1 MISFSE
7 NPNAFGNWAKS
18 HASPVD
24 GLNVLARPLRDGTWK
39 DAPAVWVQHFRWSGF
54 WGPAS
59 RSEALNLRR
68 ELIEAILGGGLD
80 DAAHAALPGVFELNS
95 TDAPVAEA
103 AKLTQW
109 LVRNAGPNDAKMV
122 ADLVETLVH
131 SRDEAL
137 LAACFPLLT
146 WLLTSGS
153 SELRSARRAFLVT
166 RMLPL
171 VLRFGTDGQVAAT
184 IRYVLYNDSRV
195 GADGWGT
202 QTIENLLP
210 AIERLLVTPGAGGIV
225 GDLLEALDATNIE
238 GYIRYVLRD
247 WPQFAASRAE
257 VVRRLAHGEVK
268 PHDPAAT
275 WSVAMMGPLVPI
287 ELGSPEIAREAAAG
301 LERASKPHL
310 RTVKPSDA
318 ESLAN
323 WGEMIAAE
331 FLRTTNVLRTRNP
344 DDVRALQ
351 QCIGWNEAATAGV
364 HIAVR
369 KAVEH
374 SDAPG
379 LDRILKMLSS
389 PEVTHLVVGPAL
401 ELLITPSPLSIA
413 TATPKN
419 LDHALAAIDEAIG
432 ANSAAFCGFCF
443 QEQLPGVTHAE
454 LDELPDGKAFVVE
467 ATTLKVSRDDLGRVC
482 GVSADT
488 EVQRALGVLYVLHEV
503 VHAFQ
508 GAAGMHRVAEIRF
521 AGAESAL
528 MHIDLGADHI
538 AATVTNSIFPQWD
551 LLRLKDWQGQ
561 SIRGFAPGTRNPPYS
576 RIRKTLRLVG
586 LRTDFALRRLGFET
600 DHLAN
605 PESYG
610 FADFSPGGGSFIA
623 LVNRPPF
630 VVVKTAR
637 LSEAKAGVLFEGID
651 GKAGAIERVDEVIE
665 SLLKQ

>member
-1 MISFSE
+1 VE
-7 NPNAFGNWAKS
+7 
-18 HASPVD
+18 
-24 GLNVLARPLRDGTWK
+24 GLDVLAGPLRDGTWRH
-39 DAPAVWVQHFRWSGF
+39 APDVWVEHFRWSGF
-54 WGPAS
+54 WGPES
-59 RSEALNLRR
+59 RSDALNLRR

-103 AKLTQW
+103 ARLTQW

-171 VLRFGTDGQVAAT
+171 VVRFGTDGQVAAT
-184 IRYVLYNDSRV
+184 IRSVLYSDSRV
-195 GADGWGT
+195 GADGWGA

-238 GYIRYVLRD
+238 AYIRYVLRG
-247 WPQFAASRAE
+247 WQQFAASRVE
-257 VVRRLAHGEVK
+257 VVRRLSHRDIK

-275 WSVAMMGPLVPI
+275 WSEAMTGPLVPI

-310 RTVKPSDA
+310 RTANPSDA
-318 ESLAN
+318 ESLAI

-331 FLRTTNVLRTRNP
+331 FLRTTNVLRTRDP

-351 QCIGWNEAATAGV
+351 QCIGWNDAVTAGV
-364 HIAVR
+364 STAVR
-369 KAVEH
+369 KAVED
-374 SDAPG
+374 SDAPE
-379 LDRILKMLSS
+379 LARILKMLSS
-389 PEVTHLVVGPAL
+389 PEVTHLVASPAL
-401 ELLITPSPLSIA
+401 ELLITPSPSSIA
-413 TATPKN
+413 IAPTKN
-419 LDHALAAIDEAIG
+419 LDHVLAAIDEAIG
-432 ANSAAFCGFCF
+432 ANHAAFCGFSF
-443 QEQLPGVTHAE
+443 QEHLPGITYAE
-454 LDELPDGKAFVVE
+454 FSELRDGKAFVVE
-467 ATTLKVSRDDLGRVC
+467 APTLVLSRDDLGRVC
-482 GVSADT
+482 GVSTDP

-508 GAAGMHRVAEIRF
+508 GAAGMHRIAEIRF

-551 LLRLKDWQGQ
+551 LLWLKDWQGQ
-561 SIRGFAPGTRNPPYS
+561 SIRGFPPGARNPPYS

-586 LRTDFALRRLGFET
+586 LRTDFALRRLGIGT
-600 DHLAN
+600 NHLAN

-610 FADFSPGGGSFIA
+610 FADFSPGGGSFVG
-623 LVNRPPF
+623 LVNHPPF

-637 LSEAKAGVLFEGID
+637 LSEAEAGVLFEGID
-651 GKAGAIERVDEVIE
+651 GKVGAIEHVDEVIE

>member
-7 NPNAFGNWAKS
+7 NPNAFGDWAKS
-18 HASPVD
+18 HTSPVQ
-24 GLNVLARPLRDGTWK
+24 GLGVLARPLRDGSWR
-39 DAPAVWVQHFRWSGF
+39 DAPDVWVQHLRWSGF

-59 RSEALNLRR
+59 RNEALSLRR
-68 ELIEAILGGGLD
+68 ELIEAILGGALD

-103 AKLTQW
+103 ARLTQW
-109 LVRNAGPNDAKMV
+109 LTHSAGPNDAKMV

-131 SRDEAL
+131 SRDGAL
-137 LAACFPLLT
+137 LAACFPLFT

-166 RMLPL
+166 RMLPI

-195 GADGWGT
+195 GVDGWGA

-210 AIERLLVTPGAGGIV
+210 AIERLLVTPGAGAIV
-225 GDLLEALDATNIE
+225 GDLFEALDATSIE
-238 GYIRYVLRD
+238 GYIRHVLRD
-247 WPQFAASRAE
+247 GLPFAASRAE

-268 PHDPAAT
+268 PNDPAET
-275 WSVAMMGPLVPI
+275 WSLAMMGPLVPT
-287 ELGSPEIAREAAAG
+287 LLAGPEIAREAAAG
-301 LERASKPHL
+301 LARASKPHL
-310 RTVKPSDA
+310 RNANSSDA
-318 ESLAN
+318 ESLAI
-323 WGEMIAAE
+323 WSEMVAAE
-331 FLRTTNVLRTRNP
+331 FLRATNVLRTRDP

-351 QCIGWNEAATAGV
+351 QCTGWNEAATAGV
-364 HIAVR
+364 STAVR

-379 LDRILKMLSS
+379 LDRIFRMLSS
-389 PEVTHLVVGPAL
+389 PEVTHLAVSPAL
-401 ELLITPSPLSIA
+401 ELLITPGPSSIA
-413 TATPKN
+413 TATPRN
-419 LDHALAAIDEAIG
+419 LDHVLAAIDEAIG
-432 ANSAAFCGFCF
+432 ANNAAFCGFSF
-443 QEQLPGVTHAE
+443 QGQLPGVTHAE
-454 LDELPDGKAFVVE
+454 FGELRDGKAFVVE
-467 ATTLKVSRDDLGRVC
+467 APTLKLSRDDLGRVC
-482 GVSADT
+482 GVSADP
-488 EVQRALGVLYVLHEV
+488 EVQRALGVLYVLHEM

-551 LLRLKDWQGQ
+551 LLWLKDWQGQ
-561 SIRGFAPGTRNPPYS
+561 SIRGFPPGARNPPYS

-586 LRTDFALRRLGFET
+586 LRTDFALRRLGIGT
-600 DHLAN
+600 NHLAA

-610 FADFSPGGGSFIA
+610 FADFSPGGGSFVA
-623 LVNRPPF
+623 LVNHPPF

-637 LSEAKAGVLFEGID
+637 LSETEAGVLFEGID
-651 GKAGAIERVDEVIE
+651 GRVRAIEHMDEVIE

>member
-24 GLNVLARPLRDGTWK
+24 GLDVLAGPLRDGTWRH
-39 DAPAVWVQHFRWSGF
+39 APDVWVEHFSWSGF
-54 WGPAS
+54 WGRAS

-80 DAAHAALPGVFELNS
+80 DAAHAALPGLFELNS

-103 AKLTQW
+103 ARLTQW
-109 LVRNAGPNDAKMV
+109 LVRNAGPNDAKLV

-137 LAACFPLLT
+137 LGACFPLLT

-171 VLRFGTDGQVAAT
+171 VVRFGTDGQVAAT

-225 GDLLEALDATNIE
+225 GDLLEALDATYIE
-238 GYIRYVLRD
+238 GYIRYVLRG
-247 WPQFAASRAE
+247 WQQFAASRAE

-268 PHDPAAT
+268 PQDPAET
-275 WSVAMMGPLVPI
+275 WSLAMVGPPVPI
-287 ELGSPEIAREAAAG
+287 ELGSPGIARESVAG
-301 LERASKPHL
+301 LGRASKPHL
-310 RTVKPSDA
+310 RTANPSEA
-318 ESLAN
+318 ASLTM
-323 WGEMIAAE
+323 WSEMIATE
-331 FLRTTNVLRTRNP
+331 FLRTTNVLRTRDP

-351 QCIGWNEAATAGV
+351 QCIGWNEATTAGV
-364 HIAVR
+364 STAVR
-369 KAVEH
+369 RAVEH
-374 SDAPG
+374 ADDPG
-379 LDRILKMLSS
+379 LDRMLKMLSS
-389 PEVTHLVVGPAL
+389 PEVTPLVVSPAL
-401 ELLITPSPLSIA
+401 DLLITPSPSSIA

-419 LDHALAAIDEAIG
+419 LDHVLAAIDEVIG
-432 ANSAAFCGFCF
+432 ANNAAFCGFSF

-454 LDELPDGKAFVVE
+454 FAELRDGKAFVVE
-467 ATTLKVSRDDLGRVC
+467 APTLKLSRDDLGRVC
-482 GVSADT
+482 GVSADP

-538 AATVTNSIFPQWD
+538 AATMTNSIFPQWD
-551 LLRLKDWQGQ
+551 LLWLKDWQGQ
-561 SIRGFAPGTRNPPYS
+561 SIRGFPPGARNPPYS

-586 LRTDFALRRLGFET
+586 LRTDFALRRLGIGAN
-600 DHLAN
+600 HLAT

-610 FADFSPGGGSFIA
+610 FADFSPGGGSFVA
-623 LVNRPPF
+623 LVNHPPF

-637 LSEAKAGVLFEGID
+637 LSEAEAGVLFEGID
-651 GKAGAIERVDEVIE
+651 GNVGAIERVDEVIE
-665 SLLKQ
+665 TLLKQ